1 MTEFEVA
8 FSFGG
13 LVMIE
18 KSTMATLLG
27 LTLSTFA
34 VCSALPS
41 KYTGFNTLN
50 LFFVII
56 YSFIC

>member
-1 MTEFEVA
+1 M
-8 FSFGG
+8 
-13 LVMIE
+13 ME

-27 LTLSTFA
+27 LTLFIFA

-56 YSFIC
+56 YSSIC